1 MTCENA
7 YLKKNKYYC
16 RVIQHLCPHVYFCG
30 MRGKW
35 ELSEHSKRCPKRKD
49 GKDE

>member
-7 YLKKNKYYC
+7 YLKKNKYY
-16 RVIQHLCPHVYFCG
+16 CG